1 MEKKQGFTH
10 DNKNNMTVD
19 WYTPPSILMK
29 PFLCCDAD
37 INKIQFPVLVL
48 PKIDG
53 VKDAPRFS
61 RFVGFR
67 VEEDR

>member
-1 MEKKQGFTH
+1 
-10 DNKNNMTVD
+10 
-19 WYTPPSILMK
+19 MK

-53 VKDAPRFS
+53 VRMLNVNGKATGRS
-61 RFVGFR
+61 LK
-67 VEEDR
+67 

>member
-1 MEKKQGFTH
+1 
-10 DNKNNMTVD
+10 
-19 WYTPPSILMK
+19 MK

-53 VKDAPRFS
+53 VRMLRDFHGLLDSGLKRIVDKQ
-61 RFVGFR
+61 
-67 VEEDR
+67 